1 MLQVLI
7 GIVVIALVVAG
18 GLYLFQRRAINRV
31 NELQAQKQALVA
43 KHIEGKISDGDQLSL
58 TGDSLEQ
65 FEKLK
70 HDFEQVQQQL
80 FPKIDALIEAIRSD
94 ARGINFILTNQKL
107 AELTDLVQQA
117 TDQIHTD
124 QQSLQELQKIDQTH
138 RHAVSELEKKYQQ
151 IRKKL
156 LSENFRFGNSIDQLE
171 DRLSKLEDAFDQ
183 FSQLT
188 IEGDHSNA
196 HDVLLELRAQT
207 SELDKI
213 IAAVPDLYQK
223 LDLTYPKQLKELAR
237 GYQKLAQ
244 QDYQFVDADIAMEI
258 DNINKQRK
266 ETLGKLAQLEIDAV
280 QKANTSIERQV
291 DHLYDVMQ
299 KEIDA
304 RPEVTKLMPEISKFI
319 IHAQNQNHELLIELD
334 RLSQNYTLDHAEL
347 ETTRGLGEQIKA
359 IEKDYQDDMSA
370 IHKHTAIDSQIL
382 ERQKAANEKLVQ
394 IELQQTEVNDS
405 VAGLQEDEQKA
416 KETLAHFAT
425 EIHAIKRQV
434 ELLNLPGLP
443 KEYLDYFFVVSDEIT
458 KLDEDINRIKI
469 NMEEI
474 TKQLLI
480 VQADL
485 ETLQEKTDDI
495 RDSSQLTERLLQYAN
510 RFRENHPDVDEA
522 AQKSQQL
529 FDQDFD
535 YSASLETIATV
546 LDKVEPGSY
555 KRLESSYYDSIEQNK

>member
-1 MLQVLI
+1 
-7 GIVVIALVVAG
+7 
-18 GLYLFQRRAINRV
+18 
-31 NELQAQKQALVA
+31 
-43 KHIEGKISDGDQLSL
+43 
-58 TGDSLEQ
+58 
-65 FEKLK
+65 
-70 HDFEQVQQQL
+70 
-80 FPKIDALIEAIRSD
+80 
-94 ARGINFILTNQKL
+94 
-107 AELTDLVQQA
+107 
-117 TDQIHTD
+117 
-124 QQSLQELQKIDQTH
+124 
-138 RHAVSELEKKYQQ
+138 
-151 IRKKL
+151 
-156 LSENFRFGNSIDQLE
+156 
-171 DRLSKLEDAFDQ
+171 
-183 FSQLT
+183 
-188 IEGDHSNA
+188 
-196 HDVLLELRAQT
+196 
-207 SELDKI
+207 
-213 IAAVPDLYQK
+213 
-223 LDLTYPKQLKELAR
+223 
-237 GYQKLAQ
+237 
-244 QDYQFVDADIAMEI
+244 VDADIAMEI